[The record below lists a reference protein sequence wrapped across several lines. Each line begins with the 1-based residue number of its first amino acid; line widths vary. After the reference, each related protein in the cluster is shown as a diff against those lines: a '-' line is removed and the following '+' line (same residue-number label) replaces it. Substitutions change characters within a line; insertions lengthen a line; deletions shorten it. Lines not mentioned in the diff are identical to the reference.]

1 MIQALISAEDF
12 KAILHLYRFA
22 RFWRESG
29 LAHYSAAF
37 ERPFSHPSMRRMAS
51 RIFSVELA

>member
-12 KAILHLYRFA
+12 KGILHLYRFA

-37 ERPFSHPSMRRMAS
+37 ERPFSQPSMRRMAS
-51 RIFSVELA
+51 RMFSVELA